1 MPDNSESFRNELVT
15 KLLDRIPQTQLMNV
29 LSAFD
34 STLTGYDISRKPV
47 DLISLNGIPEIVKYF
62 IASKAVE
69 NLSKGTLYIYKLRLE
84 DFFTKIQKPFQ
95 DIRSNDIRLYLF
107 YYKDQHNASD
117 AYMDGIRRILN
128 SFFQWCVNNEY
139 LLRNPCSTVEK
150 IKYRQKER
158 QPFTAYELEVL
169 RWNCR
174 TLREKAMVD
183 FLFSTGV
190 RVSEFSAINKQDI
203 DWVKR
208 SVVIHHGKGDKRRTV
223 FFNAEA
229 EVSLQKYL
237 DSRNDDNEALFV
249 TIRNPHKRLG
259 KRAVEIEIKNIA
271 SRTDLHAF
279 PHKLRHT
286 FATSGLNGGMS
297 LEDLQALMGHAKP
310 ETTLIY
316 AKMDTNRLQME
327 HSRVYA

>member
-1 MPDNSESFRNELVT
+1 MSDNSESFRNELVS
-15 KLLDRIPQTQLMNV
+15 KLFNQISQDQLIGV
-29 LSAFD
+29 LKAFD
-34 STLTGYDISRKPV
+34 STLTGYDISKKPLDMIPV
-47 DLISLNGIPEIVKYF
+47 SGIPEIVKYF

-69 NLSKGTLYIYKLRLE
+69 SLSKGTLYIYKLRLE
-84 DFFTKIQKPFQ
+84 DFFSRVQKPFQ

-107 YYKDQHNASD
+107 YYKDQRHASD
-117 AYMDGIRRILN
+117 AYRDGIRRTLN

-158 QPFTAYELEVL
+158 KPFTQYELEIL
-169 RWNCR
+169 RWNCK

-183 FLFSTGV
+183 FLYSTGV

-203 DWVKR
+203 DWIKR
-208 SVVIHHGKGDKRRTV
+208 SVVIHHGKGDKGRTV

-229 EVSLQKYL
+229 EVSLKKYL
-237 DSRNDDNEALFV
+237 ESRSDDNEALFV
-249 TIRNPHKRLG
+249 TIRNPHNRLG
-259 KRAVEIEIKNIA
+259 KRSVEFEIKNIA
-271 SRTDLHAF
+271 SRTDFHAF

-316 AKMDTNRLQME
+316 AKIDTSRLQME